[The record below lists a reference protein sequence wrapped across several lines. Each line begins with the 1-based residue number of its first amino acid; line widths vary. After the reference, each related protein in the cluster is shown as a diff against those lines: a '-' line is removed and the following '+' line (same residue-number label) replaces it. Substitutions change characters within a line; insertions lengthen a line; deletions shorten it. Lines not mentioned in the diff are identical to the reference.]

1 MILKKDKFVKSL
13 LGINSYTIIINSKFN
28 KLSDLQ
34 NISTPSFY
42 TLKSKYPIPK
52 SIIKK
57 INAKFIC
64 KHYTF
69 IKRYKKSKQRS
80 ESCRLVKKTDFKT
93 LKKISLEQTSNSHFV
108 QDKNLPLA
116 FRKNFR
122 FNWFN
127 NYFKNKRGDFL
138 IVHHDKSIN
147 GFLLLIKEKKIFKID
162 LIVTSKKKRKLGIGK
177 ALINYVNDFYLR
189 KTSSYIKAGTQS
201 NNLSAIKF
209 YKKLKFKKILTEY
222 IYHIYKN

>member
-1 MILKKDKFVKSL
+1 MILKNDKFVKSL
-13 LGINSYTIIINSKFN
+13 LGINSFIVVINSKFN

-42 TLKSKYPIPK
+42 TLKSKFLIPK

-69 IKRYKKSKQRS
+69 IKRYKKSKQKS
-80 ESCRLVKKTDFKT
+80 ENCRLVKKTDFKT

-108 QDKNLPLA
+108 QDKNLPLI

-122 FNWFN
+122 FNWLN
-127 NYFKNKRGDFL
+127 NYFQKKRGDYL
-138 IVHHDKSIN
+138 IVHHDKSVN
-147 GFLLLIKEKKIFKID
+147 GFLLLMKKKQLFIID
-162 LIVTSKKKRKLGIGK
+162 LIVTSKKKRKLGVGK
-177 ALINYVNDFYLR
+177 ALINYVNNFYL
-189 KTSSYIKAGTQS
+189 KKKSSYIKAGTQS
-201 NNLSAIKF
+201 NNFSAIKF